1 MAANAQMD
9 QYIDDAR
16 VREVMDRYFLDKDET
31 TPENTG
37 KNYGPKQAEWRV
49 RILPLPPEYRGAV
62 ADEGIQKWCAK
73 TWPPIPVDWA
83 LQMRTWPT
91 GRQLPGDLV
100 DEGKLLLLW
109 HRRSSIVPPEAASA
123 SPLKSVAVPPSETLV
138 VTTTMPSPAP
148 NGAVEHK
155 VRRAVPPCPAP
166 DPQRQTD
173 WR

>member
-9 QYIDDAR
+9 QYIEDAR

-100 DEGKLLLLW
+100 DEGKLLLFMAQEVVDRAPRSGQRLALEK
-109 HRRSSIVPPEAASA
+109 RRRTAVRDACGDDDD
-123 SPLKSVAVPPSETLV
+123 AVPGAKRRRGAQGPSC
-138 VTTTMPSPAP
+138 
-148 NGAVEHK
+148 
-155 VRRAVPPCPAP
+155 RAALPRAGSAK
-166 DPQRQTD
+166 TN
-173 WR
+173 